1 MRPEAQGWAERLG
14 FVLGAAAQGL
24 LLGLLLALALGR
36 LAAIQADARVFQY
49 QGW

>member
-1 MRPEAQGWAERLG
+1 MSPAPPDRAARLG

-24 LLGLLLALALGR
+24 LLGLLLALALSR

>member
-1 MRPEAQGWAERLG
+1 MRPEAPRWAERLG
-14 FVLGAAAQGL
+14 FWLGAAGQGL